1 MSPAM
6 FMANKFTQKMASAGR
21 LLLSIFGVLIMY
33 LPYTASMYRRI
44 ALFLLWIPAI
54 AFAEPD
60 VYVQVLGIAQDAGYP
75 QTNCYQPHCMRAWE
89 DRDLRRMASSIA
101 VIDTT
106 SKAKYL
112 FDATPDM
119 REQLYEL
126 HKSAPDT
133 EYSLDGVFLTHA
145 HIGHYTGLMH
155 FGREAVGAK
164 GIPVYA
170 MPVMTEY
177 LSNNGPWD
185 QLVRLNNIELM
196 PLADG
201 APVELNS
208 HLVITPLQVPHRQEY
223 SETVGYRIDGPNKSA
238 VFIPDIDK
246 WEDWSTDIRAVI
258 RSVDYALLD
267 ASFFA
272 DGELKGRDMSVIK
285 HPHVVESM
293 DLFEDLTN
301 EEKSRVIFI
310 HMNHTNPLLVDGSPQ
325 QAEVERRGFSFAREG
340 MRLAL

>member
-1 MSPAM
+1 M
-6 FMANKFTQKMASAGR
+6 
-21 LLLSIFGVLIMY
+21 L
-33 LPYTASMYRRI
+33 RRI
-44 ALFLLWIPAI
+44 GLFLLCVPAV
-54 AFAEPD
+54 ALAEPD

-89 DRDLRRMASSIA
+89 DKSLRRLTSSIA
-101 VIDTT
+101 VVDTA
-106 SKAKYL
+106 SKTKYL

-133 EYSLDGVFLTHA
+133 EYTLDGVFLTHG
-145 HIGHYTGLMH
+145 HMGHYTGLMH

-164 GIPVYA
+164 GTRVYA

-185 QLVRLNNIELM
+185 QLVRLNNIALM
-196 PLADG
+196 PLTNG
-201 APVELNS
+201 APVTLNA
-208 HLVITPLQVPHRQEY
+208 HLAVTPLQVPHRQEY
-223 SETVGYRIDGPNKSA
+223 SETVGYRINGPNKSA

-246 WEDWSTDIRAVI
+246 WEDWETDIRAVI
-258 RSVDYALLD
+258 RGVDYALLD

-272 DGELKGRDMSVIK
+272 DGELKNRDMSVIK
-285 HPHVVESM
+285 HPHVAESM
-293 DLFEDLTN
+293 DLFEDLTD

-310 HMNHTNPLLVDGSPQ
+310 HMNHTNPLLIDGSPA
-325 QAEVERRGFSFAREG
+325 QAEVERRGFRFAREG
-340 MRLAL
+340 MRLDL

>member
-1 MSPAM
+1 
-6 FMANKFTQKMASAGR
+6 
-21 LLLSIFGVLIMY
+21 MY
-33 LPYTASMYRRI
+33 MPYTDSMYRRI
-44 ALFLLWIPAI
+44 ALFLLWIPAF

-89 DRDLRRMASSIA
+89 DGDLRRMASSIA
-101 VIDTT
+101 VVDTA

-126 HKSAPDT
+126 HKSAADT

-170 MPVMTEY
+170 MPMMAEY

-196 PLADG
+196 PLTNG
-201 APVELNS
+201 AAVELNT
-208 HLVITPLQVPHRQEY
+208 HLVVTPLQVPHRKEY

-246 WEDWSTDIRAVI
+246 WEDWTTDIRAVI

-267 ASFFA
+267 ATFFA
-272 DGELKGRDMSVIK
+272 DGELKGRDMSTIK
-285 HPHVVESM
+285 HPHVAESM
-293 DLFEDLTN
+293 DLFADLTD

-310 HMNHTNPLLVDGSPQ
+310 HMNHTNPLLTDGSPE
-325 QAEVERRGFSFAREG
+325 QAEVERRGFRFAREG

>member
-1 MSPAM
+1 M
-6 FMANKFTQKMASAGR
+6 
-21 LLLSIFGVLIMY
+21 
-33 LPYTASMYRRI
+33 RRI
-44 ALFLLWIPAI
+44 TLILLCLPAVALAG
-54 AFAEPD
+54 PD

-89 DRDLRRMASSIA
+89 DKSLRRLTSSIA
-101 VIDTT
+101 VVDTT
-106 SKAKYL
+106 SKTKYL

-126 HKSAPDT
+126 HRSAPDT

-155 FGREAVGAK
+155 FGHEAAGAK
-164 GIPVYA
+164 GVPVYA
-170 MPVMTEY
+170 MPLMTQY

-185 QLVRLNNIELM
+185 QLVRYNNIELM
-196 PLADG
+196 PLSDG
-201 APVELNS
+201 TPVEMNAQ
-208 HLVITPLQVPHRQEY
+208 LVVTPIQVPHRKEY

-246 WEDWSTDIRAVI
+246 WEDWETDIRSVI
-258 RSVDYALLD
+258 RGVDYALLD

-272 DGELKGRDMSVIK
+272 DGELRGRDMSVIK
-285 HPHVVESM
+285 HPHVAESM
-293 DLFEDLTN
+293 DLFEDLTE

-310 HMNHTNPLLVDGSPQ
+310 HMNHTNPLLIDGSPA
-325 QAEVERRGFSFAREG
+325 QAEVKRRGFRFAREG
-340 MRLAL
+340 MRLDL